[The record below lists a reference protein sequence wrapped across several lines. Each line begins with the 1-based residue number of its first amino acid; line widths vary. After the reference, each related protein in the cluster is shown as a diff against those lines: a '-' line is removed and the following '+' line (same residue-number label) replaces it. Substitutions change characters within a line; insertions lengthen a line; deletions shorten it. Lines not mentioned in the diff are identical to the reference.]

1 MEQKF
6 EPKSRLNLYGRAA
19 RTKRIFA
26 RLRDG
31 WAYDEIARDEWLSAE
46 RVRQIVSEVLGKRVI
61 DRNEDHAHLQ
71 LERLAPALRVCA
83 EAIRRGE
90 LKAVAPLIKVIDRLD
105 RHQTVFVAKYYYGE
119 EEREKLL
126 AKLNRAAEN
135 LRMSPEEEAQAREDA
150 AGEPETTE
158 AEADETIAADP
169 VAP

>member
-1 MEQKF
+1 MEETI
-6 EPKSRLNLYGRAA
+6 EPRPRLNLVGRAA
-19 RTKRIFA
+19 RRKRIFG

-31 WAYDEIARDEWLSAE
+31 WAYDEIAREERLTAE

-61 DRNEDHAHLQ
+61 DRGEDHAHLQ
-71 LERLAPALRVCA
+71 LERLAPALRLCG

-105 RHQTVFVAKYYYGE
+105 RHQTLFVAKYHYGE

-135 LRMSPEEEAQAREDA
+135 LRLAD
-150 AGEPETTE
+150 E
-158 AEADETIAADP
+158 AEASKAKLESEGGEAPEKIAIQ